1 MTNLII
7 QHEQL
12 KKQQERIDKELAA
25 LEQNDAFKKDMAC
38 REAIEKALK
47 DHGKETDD
55 LPRLFPQTVPTEP
68 KAKSTRTKKPPKTR
82 RPLYRYTHPKTGDV
96 VESRGL
102 NNKKLQAW
110 IKEHSLEEVKRWGV
124 EISDEEAAKALPN
137 EPSKGQE
144 ATAT

>member
-38 REAIEKALK
+38 KHAIEKALK
-47 DHGKETDD
+47 DHGKAIDD

-68 KAKSTRTKKPPKTR
+68 KAKSTRIKKPPKTK
-82 RPLYRYTHPKTGDV
+82 RPLYRYTHPETGDV

-110 IKEHSLEEVKRWGV
+110 IKEHGLEEVKGWGV
-124 EISDEEAAKALPN
+124 EIEAGDSAKGLSDEPL
-137 EPSKGQE
+137 KGQE
-144 ATAT
+144 TTAT

>member
-38 REAIEKALK
+38 KHAIEKALK
-47 DHGKETDD
+47 DHGKAIDD

-68 KAKSTRTKKPPKTR
+68 KAKSTRTKKLPKTK
-82 RPLYRYTHPKTGDV
+82 RPLYRYTHPKTGDYV
-96 VESRGL
+96 DSRGL
-102 NNKKLQAW
+102 NNKTLQAW
-110 IKEHSLEEVKRWGV
+110 AKEHSLEVVKGWGV
-124 EISDEEAAKALPN
+124 KIEDGESFADSPD

-144 ATAT
+144 ATAK